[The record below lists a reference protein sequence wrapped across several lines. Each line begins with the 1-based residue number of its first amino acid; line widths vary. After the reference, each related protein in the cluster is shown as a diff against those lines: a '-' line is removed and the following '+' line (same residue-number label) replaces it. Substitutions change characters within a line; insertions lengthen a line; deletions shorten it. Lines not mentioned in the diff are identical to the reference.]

1 MGFSLQPASAIVGDF
16 LQCTFRGVPFAVSG
30 SSGQVGRRVAT
41 HDYPGHDGVW
51 SEDLGR
57 QGRRWQ
63 ITGLLVGPQCYT
75 IRDLLQNA
83 VERKGPG
90 LLIHPSL
97 GILNVCCVNFEFSER
112 SGFTNVIDL
121 KLGFVEQKELLSSL
135 ITAGLHALIAGA
147 SMALRDVSAAGFV
160 SVGKGLFNHG
170 SSVAASSR
178 AVALV
183 WGRGLLSSAT
193 RPQSVGQASGTI
205 AGNNGR
211 YLGDGGTLS
220 AAEALDDLAGY
231 RAGLSDSLSGL
242 SAAASPQAMADAVAT
257 VASQYTAGITDP
269 AVQIGLLT
277 PHVTVPVA
285 LLSPV
290 TQQASVLSEAEAAIQ
305 PWTQLLCLLSLVGA
319 LAEALSDW
327 QPDTSAQARESLNWA
342 ANLFDQ
348 LQTVAGNNNLDDLY
362 QALATLAAHTLSDLG
377 QKSASLPDLIT
388 IQRGRPIPALA
399 LAQQL
404 YGDGS
409 RGDELA
415 AKANASHPAFMPLIF
430 EAKSA

>member
-1 MGFSLQPASAIVGDF
+1 MGFSLQPVSALLGDF

-63 ITGLLVGPQCYT
+63 IAGLLVGPQCYT
-75 IRDLLQNA
+75 IRDLLQQA

-147 SMALRDVSAAGFV
+147 SMALGAVSAAGFV
-160 SVGKGLFNHG
+160 STGASLFNHG
-170 SSVAASSR
+170 PSVAASAR
-178 AVALV
+178 AAALS
-183 WGRGLLSSAT
+183 WSSALLSTAT
-193 RPQSVGQASGTI
+193 RPQSVGQAAGTV

-211 YLGDGGTLS
+211 YFGNSGTLS
-220 AAEALDDLAGY
+220 SADALSDLASY
-231 RAGLSDSLSGL
+231 RANLSGSVSSLST
-242 SAAASPQAMADAVAT
+242 AASPRAVADAVA
-257 VASQYTAGITDP
+257 AIAGQYTAGITDP
-269 AVQIGLLT
+269 SVRIGLLT
-277 PHVTVPVA
+277 PHVTVPTA
-285 LLSPV
+285 LLSPI
-290 TQQASVLSEAEAAIQ
+290 TKQASLLSEAEAAIQ
-305 PWTQLLCLLSLVGA
+305 PWTHLLCLLSLVGP

-327 QPDTSAQARESLNWA
+327 QPDTSTQARNMLIWVA
-342 ANLFDQ
+342 DLFDQ

-362 QALATLAAHTLSDLG
+362 QAVADLAANTLSDLG

-388 IQRGRPIPALA
+388 IQRGRPVPALT

-404 YGDGS
+404 YGDGA

-415 AKANASHPAFMPLIF
+415 AKASATHPAFMPLSF
-430 EAKSA
+430 EAKSE